1 MRVMSNIINNIDLEK
16 IQNTTENGRKDRQSL
31 RKPVKLEGE
40 WNLFDTDKG
49 YQFRTELS
57 YEKGKEV
64 IEIDSPSFLGGSG
77 NRLGP
82 MAYCIAGITSC
93 FIATFVTIASS
104 QGITLSKLNV
114 RSECNI
120 NFAKTF
126 DIADEPITEGINFE
140 IDARSE
146 NADNNKLQEILAIA
160 EEKCPAMYS
169 MRHEIKVKATII
181 I

>member
-1 MRVMSNIINNIDLEK
+1 MSKVINNIDLEK
-16 IQNTTENGRKDRQSL
+16 IQNTAENGKKNKESM

-40 WNLFDTDKG
+40 WNLFDIDKG

-64 IEIDSPSFLGGSG
+64 IEIDSPSFLGGNG

-93 FIATFVTIASS
+93 FVATFATIASR

-140 IDARSE
+140 IDAQSE
-146 NADNNKLQEILAIA
+146 NADNQKLQEILAIA

-169 MRHEIKVKATII
+169 MRHVIKVNATIR
-181 I
+181 